1 MGRRKVSKAAEMERQ
16 SESERDRDRERHQ
29 GGREERRS
37 EREKWF

>member
-1 MGRRKVSKAAEMERQ
+1 MNKAAEMEARKMERQ

-29 GGREERRS
+29 GGREERWS